1 MASWIVVLVVLA
13 LMGSVF
19 WIVPSARDRQRMRLR
34 QMAMRE
40 GLKVRVPDKA
50 LKERLVRH
58 EDVVL
63 GTMLYESL
71 SFSQRKTAFQ
81 GALYLLKEQDGS
93 WAFTD
98 QSVPAGVDRE
108 AVFQAM
114 QALPAS
120 CGLAM
125 LTAGSAS
132 VFWDEKGEVEDVEQI
147 KKALDQVNL
156 SMV

>member
-34 QMAMRE
+34 QLAMRE

-50 LKERLVRH
+50 LKERLVRY
-58 EDVVL
+58 EDIVL

-71 SFSQRKTAFQ
+71 SFSKRRTAFQ
-81 GALYLLKEQDGS
+81 GALYILKEEGGS
-93 WAFTD
+93 WVFTD

-114 QALPAS
+114 QVLPAS

-125 LTAGSAS
+125 LTTGSAS
-132 VFWDEKGEVEDVEQI
+132 VFWNEAGEPEDVEKI
-147 KKALDQVNL
+147 KLALDRVNHA
-156 SMV
+156 MV